1 MHVKTGQSETED
13 DVNRGQRH
21 LAPTVAVTLAALFVA
36 LLVPAVA
43 QAESPGSLQ
52 LTYDF
57 EGDDLG
63 QPPAGISAVA
73 GRAEVALDLGAS
85 KGMRPTEA
93 GRVDTKP
100 HGIKLAAFAF
110 DAVVGSDMTVTWKE
124 SALLGGDRHSMTLR
138 HYGEISGYI
147 FTVSNVVLEQKRGTH
162 HNEVA
167 IYRATDD
174 NHIELLASAP
184 LLGVP
189 VRSFEAEAV
198 DRQTSDGAVVTDLRL
213 SVSDDGETFTPV
225 LELVDDDPLP
235 AGGLEYV
242 GGWEGTDPSRT
253 VIDDVRVDF
262 VPTPS
267 VVVTA
272 PVDHQVLQRD
282 AVGTADV
289 AVTGT
294 YRLPPGH
301 PSPAA
306 IEARWDGGTW
316 STLDAAPTD
325 GSFHGVLPGMSQGQ
339 GRLEVRFANDPGVV
353 ATRDLVGIGDVF
365 VIAGQSN
372 AAGFGKEGQ
381 VYSPDDDRASMFSVG
396 LRWQELRDPVG
407 GVEGSVWPLVAS
419 HHTVDQGVPVAF
431 VPTAVGGTSITQWQP
446 GDKYYERMLGHVAAA
461 GGGARAVLF
470 WQGETDAVDGM
481 SESTYG
487 AWLDGF
493 AAGVEN
499 DLGVPVVVAQIGEVA
514 TDGANL
520 DPIREA
526 QRAAWEAGG
535 NVLAGPTLYDVDLGD
550 DSFDDGTHFRS
561 NDDLQVAAERWW
573 AALDLHFFGG
583 SDGRGPQ
590 LVSATRDATGTQ
602 VTATFSDAT
611 LPIEPATG
619 LDGFLVEEGGA
630 TIDVISST
638 RTASDTI
645 VLDLAAALSGPATLS
660 LGKGHTAAGKTA
672 PTDSTGVRLPAESFV
687 DVAIAS

>member
-1 MHVKTGQSETED
+1 M
-13 DVNRGQRH
+13 NRGQRH
-21 LAPTVAVTLAALFVA
+21 LAPTIAVTLAALFAA
-36 LLVPAVA
+36 LLVPAPA
-43 QAESPGSLQ
+43 QAQSSGTLQ

-63 QPPAGISAVA
+63 QPPAGVSAVA
-73 GRAEVALDLGAS
+73 GKAEVALDLGAS

-174 NHIELLASAP
+174 NHIELLASTP
-184 LLGVP
+184 LLGAP
-189 VRSFEAEAV
+189 VRSFEAAAV
-198 DRQTSDGAVVTDLRL
+198 DRQMSDGTVVTDLRL
-213 SVSDDGETFTPV
+213 SASDDGETFTPV

-242 GGWEGTDPSRT
+242 GGWEGTDPTRT
-253 VIDDVRVDF
+253 VIDDVRADF
-262 VPTPS
+262 MPTPS
-267 VVVTA
+267 VVVTS

-282 AVGTADV
+282 VVDTADI

-294 YRLPPGH
+294 YRLPPGYAA
-301 PSPAA
+301 PAA

-316 STLDAAPTD
+316 STLDVAPTD
-325 GSFHGVLPGMSQGQ
+325 GSFQGVLSGLSQGQ
-339 GRLEVRFANDPGVV
+339 GRLEVRFANDTAVV
-353 ATRDLVGIGDVF
+353 AERDPVGIGDVF

-372 AAGFGKEGQ
+372 AAGFGKHGQ
-381 VYSPDDDRASMFSVG
+381 VYTPDDDRASMFSVG
-396 LRWQELRDPVG
+396 LRWQELEDPVG

-419 HHTVDQGVPVAF
+419 HYTVDQGGVPVAF

-446 GDKYYERMLGHVAAA
+446 GDKYYERMLGHVAGA
-461 GGGARAVLF
+461 GGGVRAVLF

-481 SESTYG
+481 SESAYG
-487 AWLDGF
+487 ALLDGF
-493 AAGVEN
+493 AAGVES

-520 DPIREA
+520 DPIRAA
-526 QRAAWEAGG
+526 QRAAWDAGG

-561 NDDLQVAAERWW
+561 NDDLQVAARRWW
-573 AALDLHFFGG
+573 AALDAHFFDG

-590 LVSATRDATGTQ
+590 LASATRDASGTQ
-602 VTATFSDAT
+602 VTVTFSDAT
-611 LPIEPATG
+611 LPLEPTTG
-619 LDGFLVEEGGA
+619 LDGFVVEEGGSA
-630 TIDVISST
+630 VSVTSSN
-638 RTASDTI
+638 RTADDTI
-645 VLDLAAALSGPATLS
+645 VLDLGTALSGPATLS
-660 LGKGHTAAGKTA
+660 LGKGHTAAGRTV
-672 PTDSTGVRLPAESFV
+672 PTDSTGARLPAESFV
-687 DVAIAS
+687 DVAIGS